1 MSKLGWGH
9 ALAAGLN
16 GFIDGSRLKADN
28 ERRAKADQRADEE
41 YQQRQELIA
50 EQKANK
56 RLMQDAMRPVEMQAG
71 SGGALKPDAM
81 DNRDVG
87 LPETQSQPNA
97 GLSPQAYRVGGKSYA
112 TMTDATAAQDAANS
126 PDARN
131 ARISQALGA
140 TQGPMAAM
148 QFDAAGKQ
156 AKVADMQINESQQQQ
171 AARTFARGAAEAM
184 AKGDWNGFAQFATE
198 NYADGYTYKATP
210 DAKGGATL
218 TRFDKDGKESGAMPF
233 KSREDAIML
242 AATRADPT
250 KYAEYVTGRADKEQA
265 QKNNDR
271 EFDQRKASNE
281 SDIAYKNRMLAIQ
294 ERQDA
299 RASASHRAAMEGD
312 KLPPAVKM
320 QAQALQEQMKITSTA
335 LAKAMAEGQFDANN
349 PGTQRLLKQQSDLR
363 LEYSSLLGG
372 NAGQKANLPSAD
384 EQFGEQASKPKPQ
397 AAQMPAAS
405 ATQSAQ
411 PKPERKPISYVT
423 MPGNPSEK
431 YAQRQQAARAAQQ
444 LGQQEALAAAQSAAQ
459 AAIQSRD
466 PASAAAVQQL
476 PGFGLLPIEQKA
488 AVRQVVFG
496 R

>member
-16 GFIDGSRLKADN
+16 GFMQGTRMKEGN
-28 ERRAKADQRADEE
+28 ERRKKDDQRAEEE
-41 YQQRQELIA
+41 YQFRLEDRA
-50 EQKANK
+50 ERKENK
-56 RLMQDAMRPVEMQAG
+56 RLMQDAMRPVEMQSG
-71 SGGALKPDAM
+71 SGGALKSDAM

-87 LPETQSQPNA
+87 LPENQAQPNA
-97 GLSPQAYRVGGKSYA
+97 GLSPQAYRVGGKNYA
-112 TMTDATAAQDAANS
+112 TMTDATAAQEAANA

-131 ARISQALGA
+131 ARISQALGL

-156 AKVADMQINESQQQQ
+156 AKVADMQIKESEQQQ
-171 AARTFARGAAEAM
+171 AARTFARGAAESM

-218 TRFDKDGKESGAMPF
+218 TRFDKDGKESGSMPF
-233 KSREDAIML
+233 KSREEAIML
-242 AATRADPT
+242 AATRADPA

-271 EFDQRKASNE
+271 EFDLRKASNE

-294 ERQDA
+294 ERQDS
-299 RASASHRAAMEGD
+299 RAAASHRAAMESD
-312 KLPPAVKM
+312 RLPPAVKM

-349 PGTQRLLKQQSDLR
+349 PGTQKLL
-363 LEYSSLLGG
+363 
-372 NAGQKANLPSAD
+372 
-384 EQFGEQASKPKPQ
+384 EQQ
-397 AAQMPAAS
+397 AALRIQYGNLLNPQPSQGRGDPLGLSAEPAQTQPKAAMGQP
-405 ATQSAQ
+405 ATQPTTAPPQ
-411 PKPERKPISYVT
+411 PARKINYVT
-423 MPGNPSEK
+423 MPGNPSERH
-431 YAQRQQAARAAQQ
+431 AQRQEAARAAQQ
-444 LGQQEALAAAQSAAQ
+444 QAQQEALAAAQSAAQ

-476 PGFGLLPIEQKA
+476 PGFSLLPIEQKA

-496 R
+496 K